1 MGALT
6 LKSFPF
12 ELRGWDLEHFEG
24 LDPTDGFGSPVR
36 IYINKNHVVLI
47 EPDYNVH
54 TFNTWLTN
62 KGRQFFDGIFN
73 SFKSDSKRNLNSKL
87 WFNILC
93 TINETVYFLD
103 VCNKLNIIKN
113 FITIVFENLSLEV
126 LSILALLSQNYVF
139 IKLRR
144 MENLRLKNDLEYKF
158 QLNIVAN
165 DAKLNFSNT
174 CMLLSSNPRY
184 EGSCLNLNLRQRF
197 LKGNFRCLIF
207 GSLINLTFP
216 NSFLG
221 SNVDT
226 VKPIT
231 EGNNLI
237 CRDLKSAQHPLMVY
251 NNDLFKRA
259 DSNNLIYM
267 LKILT
272 DLIMVKHSWCGI
284 NVLNYSLSETGTHL
298 LLKIPF
304 LTLKDLKFV
313 SFLYFINVTANHSA
327 NFNLIIRLKLLNDLV
342 YKQKKMF
349 GNLIIEQSY
358 KKNNTSL
365 HTSQILNEVLN
376 ACRYMYVPAS
386 IFYENNE
393 TFVSTDGVFKRTLK
407 IISRKKTRTHWLI
420 LRKLLRNL
428 KKRILSL
435 DKKNNKLV
443 FFNSDKN
450 INFKNF
456 TIFQYSAVRNLTNL
470 SHVLFLKTAPVV
482 FKNIITNYKIK
493 LKKIQNT
500 KFKYWL
506 DDFYTNSKDNYSQN
520 SLILTKCSVIL
531 RTELANFF

>member
-1 MGALT
+1 
-6 LKSFPF
+6 
-12 ELRGWDLEHFEG
+12 
-24 LDPTDGFGSPVR
+24 VR

-47 EPDYNVH
+47 EPDFNIH
-54 TFNTWLTN
+54 TFNTWLTD

-87 WFNILC
+87 WSHLVR

-103 VCNKLNIIKN
+103 ICNKLNIIKN

-126 LSILALLSQNYVF
+126 LNILALLFQNYAF

-144 MENLRLKNDLEYKF
+144 IENLNLKNDLEYNF
-158 QLNIVAN
+158 QLNAVAD
-165 DAKLNFSNT
+165 DAKLNFSNM

-221 SNVDT
+221 SNVDA
-226 VKPIT
+226 VKPLT

-237 CRDLKSAQHPLMVY
+237 CRDFKSAQYPLIVY
-251 NNDLFKRA
+251 SNDLFKRA
-259 DSNNLIYM
+259 DGNNLVYM

-284 NVLNYSLSETGTHL
+284 NTLNYSLSETGTHL
-298 LLKIPF
+298 LIKMPF

-327 NFNLIIRLKLLNDLV
+327 NFKLIIKLNLLNDLTH
-342 YKQKKMF
+342 KQKKVF
-349 GNLIIEQSY
+349 NNLIIEQSY
-358 KKNNTSL
+358 KKNNTNL
-365 HTSQILNEVLN
+365 HISPVLNKILNVN
-376 ACRYMYVPAS
+376 KYVHVPTS

-393 TFVSTDGVFKRTLK
+393 TFVNTEGVFKRTLK

-443 FFNSDKN
+443 FFNSKKN

-456 TIFQYSAVRNLTNL
+456 TLFQYSAVRNLTNL
-470 SHVLFLKTAPVV
+470 SHILSLKTTGVV
-482 FKNIITNYKIK
+482 FKDNITNYKIT

-506 DDFYTNSKDNYSQN
+506 DDFYTNSKDSYSQN

-531 RTELANFF
+531 RTEIANFF